1 MHSRVLCR
9 LVHFNMYVGFFIM
22 NVDHPYLMTS
32 YLIFSMIQCNICSYD
47 LARKFI

>member
-9 LVHFNMYVGFFIM
+9 LVHFNMYVGFFYSECKSSLFNDIKP
-22 NVDHPYLMTS
+22 D
-32 YLIFSMIQCNICSYD
+32 IFYDSMQY